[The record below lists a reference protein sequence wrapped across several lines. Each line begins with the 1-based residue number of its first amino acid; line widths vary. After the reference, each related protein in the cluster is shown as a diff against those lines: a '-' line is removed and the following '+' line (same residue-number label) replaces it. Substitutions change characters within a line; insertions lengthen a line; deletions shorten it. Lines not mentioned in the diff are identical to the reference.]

1 MGKPANKARGEVALP
16 EVGEGV
22 LIRFTVDALERL
34 EGAYD
39 KNDKGWLLTVLD
51 GLSGKKVSVI
61 KTCIECSIV
70 GNEKVDFS
78 NAWNIDAISDRILDG
93 LFLILYDKTFA
104 EQKEIEEKKQMDEV
118 SRRMKDISADP
129 HLAAL
134 VSLEQSVKLATSQDS
149 DLTKSAA

>member
-39 KNDKGWLLTVLD
+39 NNEKGWLLTVLD
-51 GLSGKKVSVI
+51 GLSGKKMSVI
-61 KTCIECSIV
+61 KACIECSAV
-70 GNEKVDFS
+70 DHQKVDFS
-78 NAWNIDAISDRILDG
+78 KAWNIDALSDKILDG

-104 EQKEIEEKKQMDEV
+104 EQKAIEEQKQMDEV
-118 SRRMKDISADP
+118 SRRMKEISADP

-134 VSLEQSVKLATSQDS
+134 VSLEQSAKLATNQG
-149 DLTKSAA
+149 